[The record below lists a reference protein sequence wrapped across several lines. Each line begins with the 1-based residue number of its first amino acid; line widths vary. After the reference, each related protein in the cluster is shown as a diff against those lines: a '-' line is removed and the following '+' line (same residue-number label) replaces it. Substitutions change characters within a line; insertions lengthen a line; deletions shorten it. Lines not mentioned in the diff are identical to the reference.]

1 MSIAEM
7 IMQGGNQ
14 QSKNWSVL
22 SENLGRLGRE
32 VGNQLALEQYQK
44 QAAEALP
51 AMQAAYRSAM
61 DDVSRGSVSEG
72 YQKFIDAQLQFGTS
86 QNPFIAGAANNI
98 GGEFTNFVKVLES
111 QKQRQ
116 AQYGGG
122 GPMYEVPSMEELRS
136 GDTIPTTAVLPVMES
151 GMEEGGQPDGQPE
164 AYLNP
169 PSKQPYQGTPAQRAM
184 QEAADREALDKENA
198 ADLPKQEPSQ
208 GENPFDVGFKTGSVS
223 RYVAP
228 EKYRKMA
235 TDAFITAVKSTPD
248 QRKATIKSIT
258 EDTEVIPEN
267 AYRGNIPGFGDG
279 YIVGPSMEVRQEV
292 KERQVKEKFTGEG
305 REAERTD
312 KMGPAEFT
320 EAQQT
325 FQEFTRSMGAATGMF
340 RYNKQLSEIMEAA
353 GGDPTKIQ
361 IQEEE
366 EETLDGKMRKVT
378 RAFVNG
384 VDLGVLSEERPLGPD
399 EKPDPRYLSEAG
411 AVRTM
416 ITAPDMIAKF
426 GGKFI
431 PIKKPA
437 AAQPAAAGGLPAVQ
451 AQAPA
456 APKIPAEA
464 EGLYKQL
471 GAIEAQEEKIS
482 SSEKQNRIKQINKE
496 IESLQK
502 TTRVSSP
509 SYAPAMGV
517 PYSKIPQKKSA
528 AEIKQAITKIEQL
541 VSERDKLEGKTTGK
555 KISPTDQQALD
566 WANANSNDPRA
577 RAIKQKLGM

>member
-7 IMQGGNQ
+7 IMEGGKQ
-14 QSKNWSVL
+14 QSQSWSVL
-22 SENLGRLGRE
+22 AKNLGDLGRE
-32 VGNQLALEQYQK
+32 VGNQLALQQYQK

-86 QNPFIAGAANNI
+86 QNPFIADTANNI

-122 GPMYEVPSMEELRS
+122 GPVYKVPSMDELRS
-136 GDTIPTTAVLPVMES
+136 GQTIPTTAVLPVMEA

-169 PSKQPYQGTPAQRAM
+169 LADQPLQGTPEQRAM
-184 QEAADREALDKENA
+184 QEADRLDQEAA
-198 ADLPKQEPSQ
+198 ANLPKQEPSQ

-228 EKYRKMA
+228 EKYRKMT
-235 TDAFITAVKSTPD
+235 TDAFITAVKATPE

-258 EDTEVIPEN
+258 EETEVIPEN

-292 KERQVKEKFTGEG
+292 KERQVKEKFTPEA
-305 REAERTD
+305 REAERTET
-312 KMGPAEFT
+312 MGPAELT

-325 FQEFTRSMGAATGMF
+325 FKEFTRTMGVASGMF
-340 RYNKQLSEIMEAA
+340 RYNKQLAQIMEAA

-361 IQEEE
+361 TQEDE
-366 EETLDGKMRKVT
+366 EETEDGQIRKVT
-378 RAFVNG
+378 RAFVNDQ
-384 VDLGVLSEERPLGPD
+384 DLGILSEERPLGED
-399 EKPDPRYLSEAG
+399 GKPDPRYLSEAG

-416 ITAPDMIAKF
+416 ISLPETIARF

-456 APKIPAEA
+456 PSAPEIPEEA
-464 EGLYKQL
+464 AGLQQ
-471 GAIEAQEEKIS
+471 IVAQGQAAKAGEQAKVTEK
-482 SSEKQNRIKQINKE
+482 RIKDID
-496 IESLQK
+496 
-502 TTRVSSP
+502 
-509 SYAPAMGV
+509 
-517 PYSKIPQKKSA
+517 
-528 AEIKQAITKIEQL
+528 AEIKRLSSPYIQGTRREGGMTISGYAAPVSSRSRSKTADEAESDIKKITKL
-541 VSERDKLEGKTTGK
+541 KSEKDALLGK
-555 KISPTDQQALD
+555 KPLTQQEIK
-566 WANANSNDPRA
+566 NG
-577 RAIKQKLGM
+577 AIVEQGGKKYRFTNGKYIPID

>member
-1 MSIAEM
+1 MSIAEQ
-7 IMQGGNQ
+7 IMLGTQQ

-22 SENLGRLGRE
+22 SENLGRLGQQ
-32 VGNQLALEQYQK
+32 VGQQLAMREYQK

-72 YQKFIDAQLQFGTS
+72 YKKFMDAQFQFGGS
-86 QNPFIAGAANNI
+86 QNPFISNQNKLVSEIFMEGAAAY
-98 GGEFTNFVKVLES
+98 EK
-111 QKQRQ
+111 QQQRQ

-122 GPMYEVPSMEELRS
+122 GPVYEVPSLDELRS
-136 GDTIPTTAVLPVMES
+136 GDTIPTTTVLPVMEA

-169 PSKQPYQGTPAQRAM
+169 LADQPLQGTPEQRAQQAAAQREM
-184 QEAADREALDKENA
+184 LDQEAAAN
-198 ADLPKQEPSQ
+198 LPKQEPSQ

-235 TDAFITAVKSTPD
+235 TDAFITAVKATPD

-312 KMGPAEFT
+312 KMGPAELT

-325 FQEFTRSMGAATGMF
+325 FKEFTRTMGVASGMF
-340 RYNKQLSEIMEAA
+340 RYNKQLAEIMEAA

-366 EETLDGKMRKVT
+366 EETEDGKMRKVN
-378 RAFVNG
+378 RAFVNDQ
-384 VDLGVLSEERPLGPD
+384 DLGILSEERPLGED
-399 EKPDPRYLSEAG
+399 GKPDPRYLSEAG

-416 ITAPDMIAKF
+416 ITAPDMIASF

-555 KISPTDQQALD
+555 KISPMDQQALD

>member
-14 QSKNWSVL
+14 QSKSWSVL

-279 YIVGPSMEVRQEV
+279 YIVGPSMEVSQEV
-292 KERQVKEKFTGEG
+292 KERQVEEKFTGEG
-305 REAERTD
+305 REAKRTE
-312 KMGPAEFT
+312 KMGPAELT

-340 RYNKQLSEIMEAA
+340 RYNKQLAEIMEAA

-361 IQEEE
+361 IQEDQKSIGGEV
-366 EETLDGKMRKVT
+366 RKVT
-378 RAFVNG
+378 RAFVND

-399 EKPDPRYLSEAG
+399 GKPDPRYLSEAG

-416 ITAPDMIAKF
+416 ITAPDMIARF

-437 AAQPAAAGGLPAVQ
+437 AAQPAAVEKKQRFPEKKIEAPSSPQVAAPTAAPAKEMTLEERISAKTSAPTSTRTATPEQLAGVKAGQVRQQKSSLESEATKLERALYDMPRTAGG
-451 AQAPA
+451 
-456 APKIPAEA
+456 K
-464 EGLYKQL
+464 KQL
-471 GAIEAQEEKIS
+471 KRGLSAQDPDVKS
-482 SSEKQNRIKQINKE
+482 ALKRIAEINK
-496 IESLQK
+496 
-502 TTRVSSP
+502 
-509 SYAPAMGV
+509 
-517 PYSKIPQKKSA
+517 
-528 AEIKQAITKIEQL
+528 QL
-541 VSERDKLEGKTTGK
+541 E
-555 KISPTDQQALD
+555 AL
-566 WANANSNDPRA
+566 
-577 RAIKQKLGM
+577 